1 MDFYGQKCTEEW
13 LPVWR
18 SSFRVGEKKDFL
30 NKFTLEIPL
39 TEYITWKVKQINN
52 YFHKI
57 FHLICGGVLNLPLI
71 LYQQKSHITV
81 FGKLALNTQTVFTC
95 SKPETE
101 TLQQIVKSVQSLH
114 YKLWTDFRRC
124 SDVLIADFEQVDAS
138 WDD

>member
-18 SSFRVGEKKDFL
+18 SSFRAGEKKDFL

-71 LYQQKSHITV
+71 LINKTFCINKKVTSQFLESWLLIPRRYLLVQNQKQ
-81 FGKLALNTQTVFTC
+81 K
-95 SKPETE
+95 
-101 TLQQIVKSVQSLH
+101 H
-114 YKLWTDFRRC
+114 YSKLWNLFK
-124 SDVLIADFEQVDAS
+124 VFIINFEQISGVVPMFS
-138 WDD
+138 LLTLNK